1 MDTGGQMNYK
11 CFECGTAECIQH
23 HHVVPRS
30 VGGTKTIPL
39 CSICH
44 GKVHGIKRD
53 KQINV
58 SELTKAGI
66 ARARAAGKQ
75 IGNPDM
81 SKARI
86 NSHTTRTRR
95 ANEFALS
102 LGPEMIILREN
113 SGLSWR
119 KLADNLNNQGIKT
132 RHGYQWQGA
141 TVRNVYW
148 RYKKLL
154 EDK

>member
-1 MDTGGQMNYK
+1 MNYK
-11 CFECGTAECIQH
+11 CFECGTEECIQH

-75 IGNPDM
+75 IGNPKLKKH
-81 SKARI
+81 SAVGRA
-86 NSHTTRTRR
+86 TVQRL

-102 LGPEMIILREN
+102 LGPEMIILRED

-119 KLADNLNNQGIKT
+119 KLADNLNHQGIKT
-132 RHGYQWQGA
+132 RHGYQWQGSN
-141 TVRNVYW
+141 VRNVYW
-148 RYKKLL
+148 RYKKLS